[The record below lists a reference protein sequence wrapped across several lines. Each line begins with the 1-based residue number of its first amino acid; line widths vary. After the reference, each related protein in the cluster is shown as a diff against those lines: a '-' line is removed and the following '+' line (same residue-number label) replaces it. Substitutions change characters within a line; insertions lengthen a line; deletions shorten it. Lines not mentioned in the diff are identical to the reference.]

1 MSEDATT
8 LPRPPALPGM
18 VREEPLTPAPRKSS
32 LEELRAGEDPYVA
45 AIDELRVEVLR
56 LSARLPELDAR
67 TSKTDLEQ
75 EAKIAAQKIALDD
88 HEKRMQRIE
97 EDAKV
102 AASGTSALVNAL
114 TGKLFV
120 RGPDGKLE
128 VSTAK
133 LLGAF
138 VALGTLVQVLLQA
151 YRQLHGGGK

>member
-1 MSEDATT
+1 MTNRDNIPT
-8 LPRPPALPGM
+8 LPRPAPLP
-18 VREEPLTPAPRKSS
+18 REEAPTPIPRRSS

-75 EAKIAAQKIALDD
+75 EAKLAD
-88 HEKRMQRIE
+88 HEIRMQRIE
-97 EDAKV
+97 DNAK
-102 AASGTSALVNAL
+102 AAAEGANALVSAL
-114 TGKLFV
+114 TGSLFT

-138 VALGTLVQVLLQA
+138 VAFGTLVQVILQA
-151 YRQLHGGGK
+151 YRQIHGGAP